1 MIAPPVDAPATAI
14 HHHRIQARPIAVA
27 ALLTVV
33 LAAVVV
39 AALGIGDYRLPPDQ
53 VVATLLGGGPPGA
66 EFIVIDLRLP
76 RVLVGCA
83 VGAALAVGGAILQSL
98 TRNPLGSPDIIG
110 FTIGSASG
118 GIAVI
123 LVFGGGAAQISA
135 GAVGGG
141 LLTALAIYLLA
152 FRDGVHGIRLVL
164 VGIGISTMLEALNAY
179 LLSRAEVN
187 AAQSAS
193 AWLIGSLNARGWEDL
208 GPLVAVLA
216 LLLPCVAL
224 LGRDLRML
232 ELGDATAGGLGVR
245 VERSRLA
252 LMAVAVGLTATA
264 VAVAGPVA
272 FIALVAP
279 QLAKRLTRAPGPN
292 LLTAALMGAVLLSI
306 SDIAAQRIVAPTQ
319 LPVGVMTGVVG
330 GLYLGW
336 LMLTEWRAG
345 RA

>member
-1 MIAPPVDAPATAI
+1 MIAPPLDAPPAMP
-14 HHHRIQARPIAVA
+14 RRVRVRVRPVVVA
-27 ALLTVV
+27 VV
-33 LAAVVV
+33 LAALLGTVVV
-39 AALGIGDYRLPPDQ
+39 VSLGIGDFRLPPDD
-53 VVATLLGGGPPGA
+53 VVATLLGHGPPGA
-66 EFIVIDLRLP
+66 EFVVIDLRLP

-83 VGAALAVGGAILQSL
+83 VGVALALGGAVFQSL

-110 FTIGSASG
+110 FTVGSASG

-123 LVFGGGAAQISA
+123 LLFGGGAAQISA

-164 VGIGISTMLEALNAY
+164 VGIGVSAMLEALNAY
-179 LLSRAEVN
+179 LLSRASVN
-187 AAQSAS
+187 EAQSAS
-193 AWLIGSLNARGWEDL
+193 AWLVGSLNARGWEDL
-208 GPLVAVLA
+208 GPLAAALA
-216 LLLPCVAL
+216 LLLPCVVL

-232 ELGDATAGGLGVR
+232 ELGDATAGALGVR
-245 VERSRLA
+245 VERARLA
-252 LMAVAVGLTATA
+252 LMVVAVGFTA
-264 VAVAGPVA
+264 VATATAGPVA
-272 FIALVAP
+272 FIALTAP

-292 LLTAALMGAVLLSI
+292 LLCAALMGAVLLSV